1 MKVYIYTP
9 ITKKYDIVR
18 KLSKG
23 QYSLYNVDITL
34 LYDLSSLWL
43 YKFAPNYQAEKAISY
58 VDLRQEVFCVSLP
71 SKRKTAWQEKL
82 PFNISKCAKNQ
93 GTYIYFQGYE

>member
-34 LYDLSSLWL
+34 LYDLSSL
-43 YKFAPNYQAEKAISY
+43 
-58 VDLRQEVFCVSLP
+58 
-71 SKRKTAWQEKL
+71 
-82 PFNISKCAKNQ
+82 
-93 GTYIYFQGYE
+93 